1 MVQVVGGRALGL
13 FGQIV
18 RLGVVHAVHA
28 ARRVAIVTGKPSC
41 TFTSGG
47 CASPVGLGARGGDVV
62 DEPAG
67 AAFAERGE
75 VDGVV
80 DEDVKGPS
88 TSRRTSADS
97 RLRKAFSMTPLAE
110 QDAL

>member
-1 MVQVVGGRALGL
+1 MM
-13 FGQIV
+13 
-18 RLGVVHAVHA
+18 
-28 ARRVAIVTGKPSC
+28 
-41 TFTSGG
+41 
-47 CASPVGLGARGGDVV
+47 

-80 DEDVKGPS
+80 DEDVKGLS

>member
-1 MVQVVGGRALGL
+1 MVQVVCGRALGL

-41 TFTSGG
+41 TFTSG
-47 CASPVGLGARGGDVV
+47 CASPVGLGARGGDMM

-80 DEDVKGPS
+80 DEDVEGLS

>member
-1 MVQVVGGRALGL
+1 MM
-13 FGQIV
+13 
-18 RLGVVHAVHA
+18 
-28 ARRVAIVTGKPSC
+28 
-41 TFTSGG
+41 
-47 CASPVGLGARGGDVV
+47 

-80 DEDVKGPS
+80 DEDVEGLS
-88 TSRRTSADS
+88 NSRRTSADS
-97 RLRKAFSMTPLAE
+97 RFRKAFSMTPLAE